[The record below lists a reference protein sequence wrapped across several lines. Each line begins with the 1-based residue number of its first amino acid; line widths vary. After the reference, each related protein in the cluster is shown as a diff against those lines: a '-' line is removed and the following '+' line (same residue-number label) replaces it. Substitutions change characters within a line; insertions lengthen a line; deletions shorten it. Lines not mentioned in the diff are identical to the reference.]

1 VWLNGICHDTSFSS
15 IMSTT
20 RSSFLDEL
28 TLGNSLGVTPT
39 PSAISDVKL
48 RFGGLRGD
56 DDGMRSRAGFGLEE
70 FTIPLKKGQVVY

>member
-15 IMSTT
+15 IVSTT

-48 RFGGLRGD
+48 RFGELRDGGD
-56 DDGMRSRAGFGLEE
+56 GARSRAGFGLDES
-70 FTIPLKKGQVVY
+70 TMPLKKGQVIY